1 MSASSPP
8 LSRRHAVYAGSFDPL
23 SLGHLD
29 VIRRGVALFD
39 RVTVAIGINP
49 AKSPLFS
56 HQERLTIIRE
66 VVAPFPKVDVAC
78 FEGLT
83 VNFLRS
89 IGAGVMLRGLRTL
102 TDIESE
108 FTMTLANHALDPEIE
123 TVFLMASE
131 GYSHISS
138 SLIKQVAL
146 LGQEGQEQSLSKFV
160 PPAVITALR
169 QKLKSRPVAP
179 ASPG

>member
-1 MSASSPP
+1 MTVESPR
-8 LSRRHAVYAGSFDPL
+8 LNRRHAVYAGSFDPL
-23 SLGHLD
+23 SLGHLE
-29 VIRRGVALFD
+29 VIRRGGELFD

-78 FEGLT
+78 FEGLA

-146 LGQEGQEQSLSKFV
+146 LGQDGQEHSLAKFV

-169 QKLKSRPVAP
+169 QKLKSRPVGSAL
-179 ASPG
+179 PG

>member
-1 MSASSPP
+1 MPAEQVP
-8 LSRRHAVYAGSFDPL
+8 LNRRHAVYAGSFDPL

-29 VIRRGVALFD
+29 VIRRGGELFD

-56 HQERLTIIRE
+56 PQERLAIIRA
-66 VVAPFPKVDVAC
+66 VVAPLRNVDVAC
-78 FEGLT
+78 FEGLA
-83 VNFLRS
+83 VNFVRG

-102 TDIESE
+102 TDIEAE
-108 FTMTLANHALDPEIE
+108 FTMTLANHALDREIE

-138 SLIKQVAL
+138 SLVKQVAL
-146 LGQEGQEQSLSKFV
+146 LGKEGQDESLAKFV
-160 PPAVITALR
+160 PPQVIAALR
-169 QKLKSRPVAP
+169 QKLRAP
-179 ASPG
+179 SVPGS